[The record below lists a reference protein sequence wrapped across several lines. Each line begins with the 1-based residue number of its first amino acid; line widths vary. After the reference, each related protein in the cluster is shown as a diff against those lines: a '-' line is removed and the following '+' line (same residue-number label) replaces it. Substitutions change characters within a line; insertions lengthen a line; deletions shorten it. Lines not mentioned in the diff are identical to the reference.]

1 MKIEAAVR
9 PLAELERSLAELYGS
24 WAEAFEGGDRE
35 AAFVFFRMSSE
46 EKGHAALIDYAKRF
60 VQKDPKLGGEI
71 DIDLSLIQGAI
82 NKVRVIRETGAIP
95 SVHRAVEIALDLE
108 ASAAESH
115 YLNALKQ
122 MNPEMERLLKCLGG
136 EDQQH
141 LGRLKEFAARR
152 GFPARPAAKT

>member
-1 MKIEAAVR
+1 MKIEVAFR
-9 PLAELERSLAELYGS
+9 PLAEMERTLAELYGS
-24 WAEAFEGGDRE
+24 WAEAFEDDRE

-46 EKGHAALIDYAKRF
+46 EKGHAALVEYARRF

-71 DIDLSLIQGAI
+71 DIDLSLVQGAI
-82 NKVRVIRETGAIP
+82 NKVRVIRETGAAP

-122 MNPEMERLLKCLGG
+122 MNPEMERLLKCLGS

-141 LGRLKEFAARR
+141 IDRLKDFAAKR
-152 GFPARPAAKT
+152 GIPPRAVAQT